1 MVALRKAERRTHKTI
16 AKIGRVL
23 KKAHK
28 HHRQAKKSVV
38 AIKKIHAQAKTDL
51 KRTRKK

>member
-1 MVALRKAERRTHKTI
+1 MVALRKAERRAHKS
-16 AKIGRVL
+16 IGRIAHVL
-23 KKAHK
+23 RKAKK
-28 HHRQAKKSVV
+28 HHHQAKKSVA